1 MPIQLK
7 YLCVCVKEEFLT
19 VNPNENEI
27 AFEITNYNDEF
38 EEIVKN
44 NVFLS
49 KSDVKHLIKELSLLV
64 ETPDKIY
71 T

>member
-1 MPIQLK
+1 MPIQLQ
-7 YLCVCVKEEFLT
+7 YLCVCSKEDFLT
-19 VNPNENEI
+19 INPNENEI
-27 AFEITNYNDEF
+27 AIQITNYNDDL

-44 NVFLS
+44 NVFLT